1 MDKKIILIV
10 DDSADNIQLLSGV
23 LKEKYKV
30 KAATSGDRALK
41 IAHKVP
47 PPDFILLDV
56 VMPEMDGYE
65 VCQQL
70 KSNQQT
76 MNIPVLFISGNVSDE
91 EQQKGLDLGAEAYM
105 GKPVDSGKLLSI
117 IEQVLSS

>member
-30 KAATSGDRALK
+30 KAATGGDRALK
-41 IAHKVP
+41 IVHKVP

-56 VMPEMDGYE
+56 IMPEMDGYE
-65 VCQQL
+65 VCRQL
-70 KSNQQT
+70 KSNPQT
-76 MNIPVLFISGNVSDE
+76 MNIPVVFLSGNVSDE
-91 EQQKGLDLGAEAYM
+91 DQQKGLALGAEAYL
-105 GKPVDSGKLLSI
+105 GKPVNSDKLLSL
-117 IEQVLSS
+117 IENLLS

>member
-10 DDSADNIQLLSGV
+10 DDSADSIQLLSGV

-41 IAHKVP
+41 IAQKVP

-70 KSNQQT
+70 KSNPQT
-76 MNIPVLFISGNVSDE
+76 MNIPVVFISGNVSDE
-91 EQQKGLDLGAEAYM
+91 EQQKGLDLGAGAYL

>member
-23 LKEKYKV
+23 LKQYYKV
-30 KAATSGDRALK
+30 KAATRGDKALI
-41 IAHKVP
+41 IAQKTP
-47 PPDFILLDV
+47 APDLILLDV

-70 KSNQQT
+70 KSNPET
-76 MNIPVLFISGNVSDE
+76 MNIPVVFISGNTADE
-91 EQQKGLDLGAEAYM
+91 EQQKGLALGAEAYL
-105 GKPVDSGKLLSI
+105 GKPVDSDKLLSL
-117 IEQVLSS
+117 IENLLS